1 MNQIKSLNQQQ
12 MLRDLESNKS
22 MSSYFIIKKPQRI
35 YDIIDLISFTKIS
48 IPLLILLVSIA
59 E

>member
-1 MNQIKSLNQQQ
+1 MNQTKSLNQQQ
-12 MLRDLESNKS
+12 MLRDLESDKS
-22 MSSYFIIKKPQRI
+22 MSSYLIIKKPKRI